1 MHPHSPAKNVYKT
14 ILCYCIKIL
23 FSGSLGLVTVDF
35 LAGLPGAL
43 AVEERPA
50 ETVRQRAANGPP
62 PPKSFR
68 QPFASGYSV
77 PEAFRGLVANG

>member
-50 ETVRQRAANGPP
+50 ETVRPRAVTGRR

-68 QPFASGYSV
+68 QPFATGNPV